1 MDGGQS
7 PDNVVNMG
15 EAKRAPSW
23 VCHWCVPK
31 IDGSSFSFIFPLQN
45 TFFAFFWGGFI
56 HFWTNPSHIV
66 GIVCIYI
73 YTTIY
78 IYTYC
83 RSYNMTITSHCITR
97 YIYIYI
103 YIRVYIYMYVSICIH
118 IYIYITY
125 IILLYFFVYFLKR
138 KQSLCIILRHEF
150 PI

>member
-1 MDGGQS
+1 M
-7 PDNVVNMG
+7 VVKALIMYIVNMG

-45 TFFAFFWGGFI
+45 TLFAFFFGVLSIFGQI
-56 HFWTNPSHIV
+56 PLILLALYV
-66 GIVCIYI
+66 YI

-83 RSYNMTITSHCITR
+83 RSYNITITSHCITR
-97 YIYIYI
+97 YIYTRIYI
-103 YIRVYIYMYVSICIH
+103 YIYVSICIH

-125 IILLYFFVYFLKR
+125 IILLYVCIFPQTKTILKHH
-138 KQSLCIILRHEF
+138 SS
-150 PI
+150 P